1 MKRVFMMVLTLMFML
16 SMVWTVIADDP
27 KPDSDLKKTA
37 DKMMDLYGNGKL
49 AEMIKARKQIKDA
62 GLSYQP
68 SLTLPLEGLTK
79 STNQD
84 ALAVLVGMY
93 WADAGYA
100 RLFNKPKESKAIA
113 EVVRTQVYPRLSIN
127 QQISSLGR
135 IDQKIITKMIENP
148 KDPKAQDEMIQA
160 INKRIEKHIELSKTD
175 TSVMVF
181 TINQVYGTLV
191 EGLYQ
196 VFSLAVNEKSGPEI
210 TKLFNQQ
217 ADNISR
223 FMDLMNTLVENELAK
238 LADGQQ
244 RISMIAPIRDII
256 MKNKGKLSQDDMKSI
271 LADVTEIRNS
281 YLNLCKEK

>member
-1 MKRVFMMVLTLMFML
+1 
-16 SMVWTVIADDP
+16 
-27 KPDSDLKKTA
+27 
-37 DKMMDLYGNGKL
+37 
-49 AEMIKARKQIKDA
+49 
-62 GLSYQP
+62 
-68 SLTLPLEGLTK
+68 
-79 STNQD
+79 
-84 ALAVLVGMY
+84 
-93 WADAGYA
+93 
-100 RLFNKPKESKAIA
+100 
-113 EVVRTQVYPRLSIN
+113 
-127 QQISSLGR
+127 
-135 IDQKIITKMIENP
+135 
-148 KDPKAQDEMIQA
+148 MIQA